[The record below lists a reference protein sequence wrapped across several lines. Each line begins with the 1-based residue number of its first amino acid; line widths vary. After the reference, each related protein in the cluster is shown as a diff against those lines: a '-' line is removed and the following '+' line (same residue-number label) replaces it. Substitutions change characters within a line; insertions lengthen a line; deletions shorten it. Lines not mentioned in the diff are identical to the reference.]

1 MTQLVTLWSFVRRH
15 KYLVVLL
22 IFGVIIVFIDENS
35 MIHRLEYARE
45 IRRLKAEI
53 ENLDSGSKTRGN
65 KVFRIIEYTQAGT
78 SWTTVCFEVLRPKI
92 SETDGWYEVIK
103 RKCAGTLAVDQF
115 SEIGVRA
122 CGSVEEFML
131 KLEILG

>member
-1 MTQLVTLWSFVRRH
+1 MCWIE
-15 KYLVVLL
+15 K
-22 IFGVIIVFIDENS
+22 NP
-35 MIHRLEYARE
+35 
-45 IRRLKAEI
+45 RLKAEI
-53 ENLDSGSKTRGN
+53 ESIGTDSKTHAG

-78 SWTTVCFEVLRPKI
+78 PWTTVCFEVLQPKT

-115 SEIGVRA
+115 SEIGVGA

-131 KLEILG
+131 KLEIFG